1 MGVNATGEAVY
12 LDFASAIQRY
22 GKEQINIKGLDE
34 NDTDLI
40 TELGKEVVKAKYG
53 NLFQMYEKITDDNP
67 YETPM
72 KIFPAVHYTQWVG
85 FG

>member
-1 MGVNATGEAVY
+1 MF

-40 TELGKEVVKAKYG
+40 TELGKEVVRQSMVICFRCMKRLLMTTIRNTNENIPAGTLHYG
-53 NLFQMYEKITDDNP
+53 WYMGRL
-67 YETPM
+67 
-72 KIFPAVHYTQWVG
+72 
-85 FG
+85 

>member
-1 MGVNATGEAVY
+1 M
-12 LDFASAIQRY
+12 DFASAIQRY

-72 KIFPAVHYTQWVG
+72 KIFPRYTTLWVVYG
-85 FG
+85 